1 MSLFE
6 SPRKLKSLQHKES
19 FNSSRSTSSST
30 VDLLHSD
37 SDDDQDD
44 DVSIQTEYKEIQ
56 CKECHSEQ
64 VVNTDEIIYKKHYW
78 FDSVKIPSID
88 DVIRTTSTSAA
99 SSNESRNRTTTTT
112 TTTTTVAVVTHSGKK
127 RRRTE
132 NTSDYDLTN
141 QLNLNKDNFSTP
153 DRNRNGTQHG
163 NRNDDAVQGTTRQ
176 GNISSQIQHKSQDIE
191 RNGSSTSITGNGTT
205 IAATSH
211 PQNISNKLTRNN
223 NDDII
228 ELLESDDEQPTNA
241 NQSNRNIIELL
252 DSDNED
258 TPLMDQYSLDRIRN
272 RRRRNRQ
279 RNRNRR
285 IRENTSHAVTAI
297 DVDLTLE

>member
-1 MSLFE
+1 MNLFE

-19 FNSSRSTSSST
+19 FNSSSTT

-44 DVSIQTEYKEIQ
+44 DVSMQTVYKEIQ

-64 VVNTDEIIYKKHYW
+64 VVDSDEIIYKKHYW

-99 SSNESRNRTTTTT
+99 SSNESRNRTTTN
-112 TTTTTVAVVTHSGKK
+112 TVAVVTHSGKK

-132 NTSDYDLTN
+132 NTSDYDLTS

-163 NRNDDAVQGTTRQ
+163 NRNDDALQGTTRQ

-205 IAATSH
+205 IVATSH
-211 PQNISNKLTRNN
+211 PQNISNKQETRNN
-223 NDDII
+223 NNDII
-228 ELLESDDEQPTNA
+228 ELLESDEEQPTNA